1 MTTRPGT
8 VIDTHVLLWILDD
21 SLPSRSQP
29 AVDEASRA
37 WDADA
42 LHISIGSFLDLAT
55 ELSLVDSSQTSS
67 TRRTA

>member
-29 AVDEASRA
+29 SVDEASRA

-55 ELSLVDSSQTSS
+55 
-67 TRRTA
+67 